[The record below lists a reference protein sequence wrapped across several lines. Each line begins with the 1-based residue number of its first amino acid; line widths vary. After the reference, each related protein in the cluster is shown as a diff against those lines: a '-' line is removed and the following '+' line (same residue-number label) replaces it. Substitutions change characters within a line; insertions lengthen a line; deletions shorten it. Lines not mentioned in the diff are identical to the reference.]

1 MIFTTLTAEE
11 EKELYRLYRLY
22 YREARKCEEAGA
34 YLAGCIILGSALETM
49 LVLMVNIYPEEA
61 AQTKQIPLRRKKPKA
76 LRDWTF
82 AELLRVVKAAGWL
95 PAGLDVNEDTWDGRR
110 AGIGDYAEIVRIVR
124 NLVHPARFMA
134 DHPRG
139 RVTRNR
145 LEWQFEVVDLCR
157 EWITAHVHE
166 RLRLELEAEGLL

>member
-1 MIFTTLTAEE
+1 MTFNTLTEEE

-22 YREARKCEEAGA
+22 YREARKCENAGA
-34 YLAGCIILGSALETM
+34 YLAGCIILGSALETI

-61 AQTKQIPLRRKKPKA
+61 AQTRQIPQRRKKPKA

-82 AELLRVVKAAGWL
+82 AELIHVVKAVGWL
-95 PAGLDVNEDTWDGRR
+95 PAGLDVREDDWDTRR
-110 AGIGDYAEIVRIVR
+110 ARIGDYAEIVRMVR

-145 LEWQFEVVDLCR
+145 LEWQFEIVDLCR
-157 EWITAHVHE
+157 EWITVHVNE
-166 RLRLELEAEGLL
+166 RLRREFEAEGLL